1 MKKIFLIALT
11 CFVLV
16 NCSSNDN
23 NNENCNCLKNFGVNA
38 SINLSLPQYSQLL
51 FISNSV
57 YIPNVGNKGIIVTNS
72 GTGFLAWDAADPN
85 HLKPETCLEACSV
98 ISGTGLEGTCGCT
111 DANKYSFI
119 TGQSLG
125 TALPCTLKR
134 YRVEQSGNIL
144 FISN

>member
-1 MKKIFLIALT
+1 MQKICLALLFCIT
-11 CFVLV
+11 MLS
-16 NCSSNDN
+16 CSKNDV
-23 NNENCNCLKNFGVNA
+23 NNENCKNLQNIGVNERVDL
-38 SINLSLPQYSQLL
+38 NFPQFSQLH

-57 YIPNVGNKGIIVTNS
+57 YIPNAGNKGIIVTNS

-85 HLKPETCLEACSV
+85 HRQESCSAV
-98 ISGTGLEGTCGCT
+98 RGTGLEGTCGCA
-111 DANKYSFI
+111 DANTYSFI

-134 YRVEQSGNIL
+134 YRVEPSGNTL

>member
-11 CFVLV
+11 CFVLAA
-16 NCSSNDN
+16 CSSNDD
-23 NNENCNCLKNFGVNA
+23 NNENCNFLLNIGVNT
-38 SINLSLPQYSQLL
+38 SINLNLPQYSQLE

-57 YIPNVGNKGIIVTNS
+57 YIPNHGNKGIIVTNS
-72 GTGFLAWDAADPN
+72 GTGFSAWDAGDPN
-85 HLKPETCLEACSV
+85 HAQQTCSIV
-98 ISGTGLEGTCGCT
+98 NGTGLEGTCGCA
-111 DANKYSFI
+111 DANTYSFI

-134 YRVEQSGNIL
+134 YRVEQSGNTL

>member
-1 MKKIFLIALT
+1 MKKSFFIALT

-16 NCSSNDN
+16 ACSKSDD
-23 NNENCNCLKNFGVNA
+23 NNENCKFLLNIGVNV
-38 SINLSLPQYSQLL
+38 SVNLNLPQYSQLH

-57 YIPNVGNKGIIVTNS
+57 LIHNVGNKGVIVTNS

-85 HLKPETCLEACSV
+85 HSQSSCSV
-98 ISGTGLEGTCGCT
+98 LSGTGLEGTCGCT
-111 DANKYSFI
+111 DANTYSFI

-134 YRVEQSGNIL
+134 YRVEQSGNTL
-144 FISN
+144 FITN